1 MYAFLGL
8 AFVACSVSDSSS
20 PGTSRIGTEPPQT
33 NDSTPP
39 PPPPPDTGATGTV
52 GTISGGVATQDS
64 AHLVVVPNADVWLY
78 RGDPARPEAVTLV
91 ATARTTRMGDY
102 EGSFQFDSVP
112 PGNYFVRAENSDVP
126 TLASGQSPR
135 IDLRGGMNVS
145 VGVFLPDVTRGEPYV
160 RIWPRRLWPADERF
174 TIARCGSFLL
184 HWAAGD
190 EHGEPIAD
198 ASGVAWRTSNSAVA
212 IVGDITVDAWGPS
225 RKVYAVGEGDAMIT
239 AVNGS
244 LSDSIGV
251 RVVPNSIDCG
261 IVIKVVVITP
271 DRAGIAVGETVA
283 LSAYVRELDGSVVPN
298 AVIRWV
304 VSDTTV
310 VRVRVDGVRVSL
322 TGQKAG
328 RASIR
333 ASSDSIYADAE
344 VIVH

>member
-1 MYAFLGL
+1 MYALLGL
-8 AFVACSVSDSSS
+8 ALAACSVSDSSS
-20 PGTSRIGTEPPQT
+20 PGTSRVGTELPQT

-64 AHLVVVPNADVWLY
+64 AHLVVVSNADVWLY
-78 RGDPARPEAVTLV
+78 RGDPARPEAVTLL
-91 ATARTTRMGDY
+91 ATARTMQ
-102 EGSFQFDSVP
+102 GSFQFDSVP
-112 PGNYFVRAENSDVP
+112 PGTYFVRAENSDVP
-126 TLASGQSPR
+126 TLPSGQSPR

-145 VGVFLPDVTRGEPYV
+145 VGVFLPDVGTRGEPYV
-160 RIWPRRLWPADERF
+160 RIWPRRLWAADERF
-174 TIARCGSFLL
+174 TIARCGSFPL

-212 IVGDITVDAWGPS
+212 VIGDITVDAYAWGPY
-225 RKVYAVGEGDAMIT
+225 RKVYAVGAGDATIT

-244 LSDSIGV
+244 LSDSIAV
-251 RVVPNSIDCG
+251 HVVPNSIDCG
-261 IVIKVVVITP
+261 TAIKVLVITP
-271 DRAGIAVGETVA
+271 DSAGIAVGETVK
-283 LSAYVRELDGSVVPN
+283 LSAYVRELDGSVEPN

-310 VRVRVDGVRVSL
+310 VTMRVDGVRVFL
-322 TGQKAG
+322 KGQKAG
-328 RASIR
+328 RVSIR